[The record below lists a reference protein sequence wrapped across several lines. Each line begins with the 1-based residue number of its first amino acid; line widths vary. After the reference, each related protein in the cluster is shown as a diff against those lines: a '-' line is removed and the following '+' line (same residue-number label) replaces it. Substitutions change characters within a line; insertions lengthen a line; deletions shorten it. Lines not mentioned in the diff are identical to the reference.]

1 MILYLYIYNN
11 LTWLFLSEENIRAE
25 SNTGVL
31 YQSLLKFIFWIS
43 SRYYC
48 LLQMTESV
56 STLNFIISRILSVS
70 CIMSSKYIEKVCF
83 VLFPVHEMLT
93 QCGLMLCQRLRR
105 WPNIIPAL
113 FQHLVFTWNLP
124 LAACCSLIMYNQ
136 CNSAI
141 LPACLINLPPDC
153 SLWCRYGRYDSVLF
167 RTNLKLCYNFVFCL
181 CGYHNIIIESLINQT

>member
-25 SNTGVL
+25 SNTEVL

-70 CIMSSKYIEKVCF
+70 CIMSSKYIERVCF
-83 VLFPVHEMLT
+83 CPISSPRDVDTMRPNVV
-93 QCGLMLCQRLRR
+93 LRR

-167 RTNLKLCYNFVFCL
+167 KTDLKLCYNFVFCL
-181 CGYHNIIIESLINQT
+181 CGYHNIIIESLINRT